1 MPRSRLDIDKMI
13 RSNARLVL
21 ETKIV
26 LELQKSKEVEEKKGV
41 MLPSSSK
48 VS

>member
-1 MPRSRLDIDKMI
+1 MPRSRLDINKMI

-26 LELQKSKEVEEKKGV
+26 LELQKSKESRGEKGEIVTK
-41 MLPSSSK
+41 L
-48 VS
+48 